1 MVSITRSPRHSSLIS
16 IPAHPACQA
25 AWHATFVD
33 MLPTIVAQAR
43 FAFRQLNLEAR
54 EEAVQEVVCNACQ
67 AFARLE
73 AMGKQAIAYPTPLAR
88 YGIVQARQ
96 GRKVGS
102 RLSIRDVMSVYC
114 QRRKGISVERLSG
127 AGRSAGWRDAV
138 VQDTRNSP
146 VPDIVSFRV
155 DFAAWLSGLPRRD
168 RRIAKAL
175 AMGDRTSEVSARFHV
190 SAARVSQLRRE
201 LALSWHQFQGEAA
214 ESCRAT
220 A

>member
-1 MVSITRSPRHSSLIS
+1 
-16 IPAHPACQA
+16 
-25 AWHATFVD
+25 

-54 EEAVQEVVCNACQ
+54 EEAIQEVVCNARQ
-67 AFARLE
+67 AFARLD

-88 YGIVQARQ
+88 YGIAQARM

-102 RLSIRDVMSVYC
+102 RLCIRDVMSVYC
-114 QRRKGISVERLSG
+114 QRRKGISVERLSRAG
-127 AGRSAGWRDAV
+127 AHTGWREAV
-138 VQDTRNSP
+138 VQDPRNSP

-155 DFAAWLSGLPRRD
+155 DFAAWLSGSPRRD

-175 AMGDRTSEVSARFHV
+175 AMGDRTSEVSQRSHV

-201 LALSWHQFQGEAA
+201 LSLSWRQFQGEVA
-214 ESCRAT
+214 ESRRSNRHR
-220 A
+220 

>member
-1 MVSITRSPRHSSLIS
+1 MVSIARSPSHPSSIS
-16 IPAHPACQA
+16 TLAQPACQA

-43 FAFRQLNLEAR
+43 FAFRQLNPEAR
-54 EEAVQEVVCNACQ
+54 EEAIQEVVCNACQ

-88 YGIVQARQ
+88 YGISQARQ
-96 GRKVGS
+96 GRKVGG
-102 RLSIRDVMSVYC
+102 RLCIRAVMSVYC
-114 QRRKGISVERLSG
+114 QRRKGISVGRLDR
-127 AGRSAGWRDAV
+127 AGRYAGWREAV

-155 DFAAWLSGLPRRD
+155 DFAAWLRGLPRRD

-175 AMGDRTSEVSARFHV
+175 AMGDRTSEVSQRFRV

-201 LALSWHQFQGEAA
+201 LALSWRQFQGEAA
-214 ESCRAT
+214 ESRRAT

>member
-1 MVSITRSPRHSSLIS
+1 MVSIARSPSHASPTATLANS
-16 IPAHPACQA
+16 ACQA

-43 FAFRQLNLEAR
+43 FAFRQLNPEAR
-54 EEAVQEVVCNACQ
+54 EEAIQEVVCNACQ
-67 AFARLE
+67 SFSRLD
-73 AMGKQAIAYPTPLAR
+73 AMGKQAIVYPTPLAR
-88 YGIVQARQ
+88 YGIAHARQ

-102 RLSIRDVMSVYC
+102 RLCIRDVMSVYC
-114 QRRKGISVERLSG
+114 QRRKGINVERLDFV
-127 AGRSAGWRDAV
+127 GRYAGWRDAV

-146 VPDIVSFRV
+146 APDIVSFRV
-155 DFAAWLSGLPRRD
+155 DFAAWLRGLPRRD

-175 AMGDRTSEVSARFHV
+175 AMGDRTSEVSQRFHL

-201 LALSWHQFQGEAA
+201 LSLSWRQFQGEAA
-214 ESCRAT
+214 ESGRAT